1 MTMPRTF
8 AILTLV
14 PLLSALL
21 APVGPAQANNI
32 ILLKQPVLGCADKAD
47 LARAGND
54 MPKAARCI
62 ELSAGAVKIRRVEG
76 TYTCVYR
83 GSDPCVWVRSEL
95 IGVSIMDDGVF

>member
-1 MTMPRTF
+1 
-8 AILTLV
+8 
-14 PLLSALL
+14 
-21 APVGPAQANNI
+21 
-32 ILLKQPVLGCADKAD
+32 
-47 LARAGND
+47 

-83 GSDPCVWVRSEL
+83 GSDPCLWVRSEL